1 MLIDLQGESKETMK
15 PLNKKLRKC
24 RDPDRVDLVALQKAR
39 REQAMQKTKAKIATK
54 QDGEVFG
61 TSNGTKKEDEERDAK
76 RRRVADGAD
85 MFGPPL

>member
-1 MLIDLQGESKETMK
+1 MK

-39 REQAMQKTKAKIATK
+39 REQTQQKIKVKVALKEDA
-54 QDGEVFG
+54 DVFG
-61 TSNGTKKEDEERDAK
+61 ASNGTKKDEERDSK
-76 RRRVADGAD
+76 RRRVVAGGAD

>member
-1 MLIDLQGESKETMK
+1 MR

-39 REQAMQKTKAKIATK
+39 REQALQKTKPKATLK
-54 QDGEVFG
+54 EDSDVFG
-61 TSNGTKKEDEERDAK
+61 ANNTLIKDEERDIK
-76 RRRVADGAD
+76 RRKVTPGAD